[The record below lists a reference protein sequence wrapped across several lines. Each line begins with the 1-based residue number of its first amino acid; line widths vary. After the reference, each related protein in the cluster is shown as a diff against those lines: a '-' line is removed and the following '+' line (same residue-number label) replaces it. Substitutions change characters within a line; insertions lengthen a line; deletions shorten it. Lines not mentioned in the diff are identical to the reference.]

1 MSCMTAVHDFYLDL
15 DYSGYHKNLI
25 QQLFSMITDR
35 IRLPGFD
42 DYITITVKLTNQK
55 FLWSVNVLRE
65 NFQ

>member
-1 MSCMTAVHDFYLDL
+1 MTAVHDFYLDL

-55 FLWSVNVLRE
+55 FLWNVNVLQE